1 MWKSKRLAKNALTAL
16 AEVYTR
22 LIKINYM
29 TGKCVFI
36 QDNDMV
42 AKEFYN
48 NDSWNG
54 IRDVLLENVAPEFY
68 ETYKNFT
75 SLENMR
81 LIAQNNPEGE
91 MCTYRRQR
99 GGEWKWIR
107 VMLIPMKGKGN
118 MDCILM
124 CARDVEESAKA
135 EEYRK
140 EQMLENLQK
149 TKEADAEKA
158 DFLKYLAYDLNT
170 PMNAVIKMSGLAE
183 EAIKSGDV
191 SAATYYMERVSNM
204 ASYTYAVINDIARR
218 GALQEEYVEVNEE
231 AFSVENL
238 LAACKEYA
246 AAMTA
251 GDVSFEIEAED
262 SLGAYYKGD
271 ALRVKQVLFCLLS
284 NAYKFNRK
292 GGSVKLHAFAESRK
306 GNAEKIVFV
315 VEDTGCGIGGDFLPE
330 LFEPFAREPQS
341 GQIVSR
347 GVGFGLAYAKS
358 VTEALGADIDVET
371 APGEGS
377 RFTFSLWME
386 RVSGSE
392 N

>member
-36 QDNDMV
+36 QDYDMSE
-42 AKEFYN
+42 KEFYN

-107 VMLIPMKGKGN
+107 VMLIPMKGRGN
-118 MDCILM
+118 ENCILM
-124 CARDVEESAKA
+124 CARDVEESVKA

-140 EQMLENLQK
+140 EMMLKNLQK

-158 DFLKYLAYDLNT
+158 DFLKYLAYDLST
-170 PMNAVIKMSGLAE
+170 PMEAVIKMSGLAD
-183 EAIKSGDV
+183 EAVKAGDLSG
-191 SAATYYMERVSNM
+191 ATYYMERISNM
-204 ASYTYAVINDIARR
+204 ARYAYSVINDVMRR
-218 GALQEEYVEVNEE
+218 GVLQEEYVGVKKEV
-231 AFSVENL
+231 FSASNL
-238 LAACKEYA
+238 LAACKEYT
-246 AAMTA
+246 AAMA
-251 GDVSFEIEAED
+251 QGDVSFELKAEET
-262 SLGAYYKGD
+262 LGENYKGD

-292 GGSVKLHAFAESRK
+292 GGSVTLRVFAEKQS
-306 GNAEKIVFV
+306 GNMEKVVFV
-315 VEDTGCGIGGDFLPE
+315 VEDTGRGIGGDFLPE
-330 LFEPFAREPQS
+330 LFEPFAREPQA
-341 GQIVSR
+341 GQPVSK

-371 APGEGS
+371 EPGEGS
-377 RFTFSLWME
+377 RFTFSLLME
-386 RVSGSE
+386 RVSEGE